1 MNRKG
6 ADMKCLLMI
15 AASVLA
21 FAGAAQAEAPSL
33 RSLPE
38 AMLGGWC
45 ASGQTGDD
53 VWSSS
58 TYFRSKRGECGGD
71 WMRLRGRGYV
81 ETVGEPVTCRFISI
95 HQIDKARFA
104 VTARCQAEESPWHTE
119 QLEFSLSGAVL
130 TGSVKLRM

>member
-1 MNRKG
+1 
-6 ADMKCLLMI
+6 MKRLLMI

-45 ASGQTGDD
+45 ASGQITGDD
-53 VWSSS
+53 GWSSS
-58 TYFRSKRGECGGD
+58 TYFRSKRGKCGGD
-71 WMRLRGRGYV
+71 WMRLRARGYV

-95 HQIDKARFA
+95 HQIDKDRFA
-104 VTARCQAEESPWHTE
+104 SPR
-119 QLEFSLSGAVL
+119 GAKPRRHRGTPSKWNFHCPAL
-130 TGSVKLRM
+130 C

>member
-1 MNRKG
+1 
-6 ADMKCLLMI
+6 MKRLLMI

-45 ASGQTGDD
+45 ASGQITDD
-53 VWSSS
+53 DGWSSS
-58 TYFRSKRGECGGD
+58 TYFRSKRGKCGGD
-71 WMRLRGRGYV
+71 WMRLRARGYV

-95 HQIDKARFA
+95 HQIDRDRFA
-104 VTARCQAEESPWHTE
+104 VTARCQAEEAPWHTE
-119 QLEFSLSGAVL
+119 QMEFSLSGTVL
-130 TGSVKLRM
+130 TGSIKLRM